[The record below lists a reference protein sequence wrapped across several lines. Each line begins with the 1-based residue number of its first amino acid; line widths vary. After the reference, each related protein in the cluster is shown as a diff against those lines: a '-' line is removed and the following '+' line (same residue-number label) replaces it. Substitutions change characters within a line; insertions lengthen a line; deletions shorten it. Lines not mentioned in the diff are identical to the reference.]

1 MKYIILMIPF
11 LIVSCASG
19 PKSKTKNMDNIKQE
33 DFKKVKMVKY
43 RKADDYFDKVE
54 SAYSEASNSESLQ
67 RIFVYDGDITL
78 EGDLGRVAKLCYEK
92 NFTESEALI
101 KQINQKY
108 LKNPIFWNQVGTC
121 HLLQNQ
127 RRKALLFYNKALAIK
142 NNYAPSLNNLG
153 VMYVYESDYS
163 RALVAFKKAK
173 KAKAFSRT
181 PRINLANLYIN
192 FGLFDK
198 AISEL
203 NALYNV
209 SKKDIDILNLLGT
222 AHLMQNDVSKSL
234 SYFSKI
240 DKDFFEDPR
249 FGINYALSLYAN
261 GKEEDARDILDDI
274 EFKNLRNWKSYFEEV
289 KNYIG
294 VRK

>member
-1 MKYIILMIPF
+1 M
-11 LIVSCASG
+11 
-19 PKSKTKNMDNIKQE
+19 
-33 DFKKVKMVKY
+33 
-43 RKADDYFDKVE
+43 R
-54 SAYSEASNSESLQ
+54 
-67 RIFVYDGDITL
+67 
-78 EGDLGRVAKLCYEK
+78 
-92 NFTESEALI
+92 
-101 KQINQKY
+101 
-108 LKNPIFWNQVGTC
+108 
-121 HLLQNQ
+121 
-127 RRKALLFYNKALAIK
+127 
-142 NNYAPSLNNLG
+142 
-153 VMYVYESDYS
+153 
-163 RALVAFKKAK
+163 FKKAK